1 MRNLYGWSMVA
12 VICMAGIVSA
22 QVRTEPRPGVQPRPA
37 VPGRAPAATEHAAMQ
52 GTSDQQIAAFL
63 YGAAHNEV
71 ELAKFAQQHAKSD
84 EVKEFAAHM
93 IKDHSEQADHLARF
107 AGNLVT
113 MKEGRRPESARRET
127 GREEGRRIEARRVP
141 PESREGAP
149 ETRRDADARRDE
161 ARGAEARG
169 GREEAT
175 ERAGAM
181 HGPLNWTAIHKEIA
195 DQCLKSTKEELS
207 RYKGDDFDK
216 AYIGQQLAAHMQ
228 LEDAL
233 KVLQHHASGQLKQQL
248 EQDLETIQEH
258 FKEAQK
264 IMDEQKDQGS
274 KNSSGRSE
282 RSRE

>member
-1 MRNLYGWSMVA
+1 
-12 VICMAGIVSA
+12 
-22 QVRTEPRPGVQPRPA
+22 
-37 VPGRAPAATEHAAMQ
+37 MQ

-63 YGAAHNEV
+63 YGCAHNEV

-93 IKDHSEQADHLARF
+93 IKDHSQQADHLARF

-113 MKEGRRPESARRET
+113 MKEAGRAESARRET

-161 ARGAEARG
+161 A
-169 GREEAT
+169 T

-181 HGPLNWTAIHKEIA
+181 RGPLNWTAIHKEIA
-195 DQCLKSTKEELS
+195 DQCLKSTKEELG

-216 AYIGQQLAAHMQ
+216 AYMGQQLAAHMQ
-228 LEDAL
+228 MEDAL
-233 KVLQHHASGQLKQQL
+233 KVLQNHASGQLKQQL
-248 EQDLETIQEH
+248 EQDLETTQEH